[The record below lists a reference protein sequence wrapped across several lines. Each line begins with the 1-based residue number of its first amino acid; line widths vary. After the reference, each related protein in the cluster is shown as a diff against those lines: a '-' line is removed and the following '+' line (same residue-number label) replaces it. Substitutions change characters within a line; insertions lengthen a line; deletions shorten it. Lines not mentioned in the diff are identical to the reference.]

1 MPAGAELF
9 WKKKY
14 RSLDGPD
21 LKLSFLDMNKDNHLT
36 EELPNLIELA
46 SCWLHTVY
54 NLFKHGEH
62 TFGWLLKKF
71 LVLLYKIFD
80 QAPGRL
86 TENKNA
92 VNAIDK
98 DFPMQFV
105 SHRWVKNVKTN
116 WLLEKNTGEQTTW

>member
-1 MPAGAELF
+1 MI
-9 WKKKY
+9 
-14 RSLDGPD
+14 
-21 LKLSFLDMNKDNHLT
+21 KDNHLI
-36 EELPNLIELA
+36 EELSNFIVPGY
-46 SCWLHTVY
+46 CGLHIVH
-54 NLFKHGEH
+54 NAFKHGEH

-71 LVLLYKIFD
+71 LVLLYKILD

-116 WLLEKNTGEQTTW
+116 